1 MTNTKEA
8 ISSFISL
15 IIQFHLKR
23 NTSLA
28 KQNQMTTRFSTR
40 GHQTFW
46 VSKSLFS
53 LPSIILIA
61 SDLLWL
67 YLYISLDIPLFPFDP
82 F

>member
-8 ISSFISL
+8 ISSFISF

-28 KQNQMTTRFSTR
+28 KENQMTTRFSTR
-40 GHQTFW
+40 GQQMFS

-53 LPSIILIA
+53 LSSIILIV

-67 YLYISLDIPLFPFDP
+67 YLYISRDIPLFLFDP

>member
-8 ISSFISL
+8 ISSFISF

-28 KQNQMTTRFSTR
+28 KENQMTTRFSTR
-40 GHQTFW
+40 GQQMSW

-53 LPSIILIA
+53 LSSIILIV

-67 YLYISLDIPLFPFDP
+67 YLYISRDIPLFLFDP